1 MEFVKYLLM
10 FPVSM
15 GNTDYRRSGKRG
27 ERMFRKLSLAL
38 AVSAALSPLGA
49 LALGLG
55 DIVTRSS
62 LNESFQADIEL
73 VSVEPGEIDSI
84 RAILASPVDFARA
97 GLDRPFLLTQLR
109 FESLELDDGRNV
121 IRITTR
127 DPVREPFLDFLV
139 EVNWPKGRLLKEFT
153 VLLDPPVTM
162 DRAPAPIT
170 PAVVTDI
177 PALARPQ
184 PPVVPP
190 SPPLPIEPEPE
201 PEPPARSEPP
211 PATFSAYTA
220 DGEYGPVRPGDT
232 LWGIAEELAGSDA
245 STEQMAMALF
255 RANPGAFAG
264 NDINKLQADAVLQ
277 VPGSAA
283 VLSATRAQAR
293 ADFRAAVAQKGAY
306 RPADRLVLAKP
317 SRPKESADAEGTR
330 VPGGEI
336 EQVKSDL
343 MMVRETSESTRQE
356 TENLRSR
363 IRELEA
369 QLTDIQQLLALKSD
383 QLAQL
388 QASRMDGTAAV
399 AETVPE
405 APEVADVGAGAME
418 ETAEESVP
426 EEAADDLQGMPL
438 ESPVD
443 QQEVAVEVDGQEYPM
458 EPDLGAEEAVEAE
471 VEVAEPPM
479 PEVQPPVAEVAPPPV
494 AVEAP
499 RVAAVAPD
507 DASQPDKPGT
517 EAKGLEALIQQVL
530 SDQTYLAAGGGGLIV
545 LLLLVWLLLRRRRE
559 AEEEFNESVMFNAG
573 DAGAEDLDQPASE
586 RTKGSSTDGEGDTS
600 FISDFSPSDIDA
612 LQEETGEVDPAAEAD
627 VYIAYGRYQQ
637 AENLIKQALEKA
649 PGRLDLKAKLA
660 EIHFTTRNAAAFT
673 ALAEELQAAGVPA
686 SDPSTWERVASMG
699 SELAPDHELFQGAEP
714 PSTMDAGASVMPE
727 LGDDDL
733 LSDSDALI
741 NLDLDLDA
749 GMSEPIEDSRAE
761 SSALD
766 LPEDESIPMIDVA
779 SETAAPGG
787 SGALDSPFPRSAAGA
802 DDMEEFSL
810 NLDDLDAL
818 EDVDLSDLAE
828 ESEFDRG
835 GRDDLSTPADESIAS
850 PFVDSERLQA
860 EDDIPAISLD
870 DLESD
875 QGLGDVL
882 GDSLDGSA
890 QGGDRREEMETKLD
904 LARAYIEM
912 DDIGGAREILGE
924 VLEDGDE
931 TQKAAAREVLDQI
944 G

>member
-1 MEFVKYLLM
+1 
-10 FPVSM
+10 
-15 GNTDYRRSGKRG
+15 
-27 ERMFRKLSLAL
+27 MFRKLSLAL

-121 IRITTR
+121 IRVTTR

-177 PALARPQ
+177 PAVARPQ
-184 PPVVPP
+184 PPAAL
-190 SPPLPIEPEPE
+190 PLPIEPEPE
-201 PEPPARSEPP
+201 PPARSAPP

-220 DGEYGPVRPGDT
+220 DGEYGPVRPGAT
-232 LWGIAEELAGSDA
+232 LWGIAGELAGSDA

-264 NDINKLQADAVLQ
+264 NDINKLQVDAVLQ
-277 VPGSAA
+277 VPGSAD

-293 ADFRAAVAQKGAY
+293 ADFRAAVAQKGAFK
-306 RPADRLVLAKP
+306 PADRLVLAKP

-388 QASRMDGTAAV
+388 QASQMDGTAAV
-399 AETVPE
+399 AETLPE
-405 APEVADVGAGAME
+405 APEVAEVGAGAIE
-418 ETAEESVP
+418 EGAEESVP
-426 EEAADDLQGMPL
+426 EEAADNLQTMPL
-438 ESPVD
+438 ETPVD
-443 QQEVAVEVDGQEYPM
+443 QREVAVQEPPV
-458 EPDLGAEEAVEAE
+458 EPDLGVEEAVESE
-471 VEVAEPPM
+471 VEVPEPPM

-499 RVAAVAPD
+499 QVAAVAPG

-517 EAKGLEALIQQVL
+517 EAKGLEALVQQIL

-573 DAGAEDLDQPASE
+573 DAGAEDLDQPAGE
-586 RTKGSSTDGEGDTS
+586 RAKGSSTDGEEDTS

-660 EIHFTTRNAAAFT
+660 EIHFTTRNTAAFT

-714 PSTMDAGASVMPE
+714 PSTMDAGASGMPD

-749 GMSEPIEDSRAE
+749 GMSEPIEESRVE
-761 SSALD
+761 SSALN

-787 SGALDSPFPRSAAGA
+787 SGALDSPFPHAAAGA

-828 ESEFDRG
+828 ESEFERG
-835 GRDDLSTPADESIAS
+835 GRDDLSKPVDESIAS
-850 PFVDSERLQA
+850 PFVGSERLEA

-882 GDSLDGSA
+882 GDSLGGSA

-924 VLEDGDE
+924 VLEEGDE
-931 TQKAAAREVLDQI
+931 TQKVAAREVLDQI